1 MTIGRGAVKGLS
13 AATMVFALLTW
24 NLLAQAQTQPFSD
37 WLDELRAEA
46 LAAGIS
52 AETLEAALT
61 GVEPV
66 ERVVERDR
74 NQAESRLDFW
84 TYIDRVV
91 TDARIEEGR
100 RRLLEERALLAAVA
114 RRYGIPARVLVATW
128 GIESSFGSYQGNDPV
143 ISSLV
148 TLAYDP
154 RRATF
159 FRRELLHALRIIDE
173 GHISAVDMKGSW
185 AGAMGQLQFMPS
197 TFIDYAVDG
206 DGDGRKDI
214 WGSAADAIEAAANY
228 MAASW
233 RPGYIWGRQVALPS
247 DFDASIAGL
256 DAEKTLA
263 EWSNLGVTRID
274 GSALP
279 SVDLTGAIILPNEAN
294 DPAFLVY
301 QNYRAILRWNR
312 SHLFAV
318 ALGHLADRIGG
329 QPTLRR

>member
-1 MTIGRGAVKGLS
+1 MTVRTAGVFFTGTI
-13 AATMVFALLTW
+13 VFALLGW
-24 NLLAQAQTQPFSD
+24 SFSAHAQTQPFPE
-37 WLDELRAEA
+37 WLAELRAEA

-52 AETLEAALT
+52 AETLDAALT

-66 ERVVERDR
+66 ERVIERDR

-91 TDARIEEGR
+91 SDARIEEGQ
-100 RRLLEERALLAAVA
+100 RRLVEDRELLDDVA
-114 RRYGIPARVLVATW
+114 SRYGIPARVLVATW
-128 GIESSFGSYQGNDPV
+128 GIESNFGSYQGNDPV

-173 GHISAVDMKGSW
+173 GHISAADMKGSW

-197 TFIDYAVDG
+197 TFIDYAMDG

-214 WGSAADAIEAAANY
+214 WGSAADAIESAANY

-233 RPGYIWGRQVALPS
+233 RPGYIWGRQVELPN
-247 DFDASIAGL
+247 DFDASTAGL
-256 DAEKTLA
+256 DSVKTLA
-263 EWSNLGVTRID
+263 EWSALGVTRID

-279 SVDLTGAIILPNEAN
+279 TVDLSGAIVLPNDGN

-312 SHLFAV
+312 SHLFAI
-318 ALGHLADRIGG
+318 ALGHLSDRIGG

>member
-1 MTIGRGAVKGLS
+1 MTTIKATLS
-13 AATMVFALLTW
+13 GTIVFVLLGW
-24 NLLAQAQTQPFSD
+24 SFQARAQTQPFAE
-37 WLDELRAEA
+37 WLAELRTEA
-46 LAAGIS
+46 LEAGIS
-52 AETLEAALT
+52 AEALDAALT

-66 ERVVERDR
+66 ERVIERDR

-91 TDARIEEGR
+91 SDARIEEGR
-100 RRLLEERALLAAVA
+100 RRLVEDRELLDDVA
-114 RRYGIPARVLVATW
+114 SRYGVPARVLVAAW
-128 GIESSFGSYQGNDPV
+128 GIESNFGQYQGNDPV
-143 ISSLV
+143 VSSLV

-173 GHISAVDMKGSW
+173 GHVSVENMKGSW

-197 TFIDYAVDG
+197 TFIDYAMDG

-214 WGSAADAIEAAANY
+214 WGSAADAIESAANY

-233 RPGYIWGRQVALPS
+233 RPGYIWGRQVELPS
-247 DFDASIAGL
+247 GFDASVTGL
-256 DAEKTLA
+256 DAEKSLT
-263 EWSNLGVTRID
+263 EWSALGVTRID
-274 GSALP
+274 GTALP
-279 SVDLTGAIILPNEAN
+279 SVDLNGAIVLPNDGN

-301 QNYRAILRWNR
+301 QNYRSILRWNR

-329 QPTLRR
+329 QPTLSR

>member
-1 MTIGRGAVKGLS
+1 MGATRAGLS
-13 AATMVFALLTW
+13 ATFVSALLCW
-24 NLLAQAQTQPFSD
+24 HVPAQAQTQPFPD
-37 WLDELRAEA
+37 WLAEFRAEA
-46 LAAGIS
+46 LASGIS
-52 AETLEAALT
+52 AATLDVALA

-91 TDARIEEGR
+91 SSERIEEGQ
-100 RRLLEERALLAAVA
+100 RRLVEDRELLEDVSS
-114 RRYGIPARVLVATW
+114 RYGIPARVLVAAW
-128 GIESSFGSYQGNDPV
+128 GIESNFGQYQGNDSV
-143 ISSLV
+143 VSSLV

-173 GHISAVDMKGSW
+173 GHISAADMKGSW

-197 TFIDYAVDG
+197 TFIDYARDG

-214 WGSAADAIEAAANY
+214 WGSAADAIESAANY

-233 RPGYIWGRQVALPS
+233 RPGYIWGRQVELPS
-247 DFDASIAGL
+247 DFDPGTAGL
-256 DAEKTLA
+256 DAEKPLS
-263 EWSNLGVTRID
+263 EWNALGVRRLD
-274 GSALP
+274 GTALP
-279 SVDLTGAIILPNEAN
+279 AVNVSGAIVLPNDGN

-301 QNYRAILRWNR
+301 QNYRSILRWNR